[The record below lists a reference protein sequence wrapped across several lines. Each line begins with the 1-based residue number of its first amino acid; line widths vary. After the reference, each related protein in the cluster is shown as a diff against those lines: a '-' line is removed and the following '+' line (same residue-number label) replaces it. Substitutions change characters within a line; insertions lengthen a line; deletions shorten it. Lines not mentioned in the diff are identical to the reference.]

1 MTIQIP
7 QGAKT
12 MQLFDMNI
20 DIPEGKTYIDI
31 DDNFLQNKYNQFMQN
46 NQQQNNF
53 NSQEELALD
62 GKPMSMYQAPQVSQ
76 NEPQEQG
83 VWSKINKGLEDFNNL
98 IDPKR
103 MISEG
108 LDYLSPRVTSGE
120 EGVRQKIEDATN
132 QISGGLL
139 ARNFTS
145 LDNEEQK
152 EIFQIAYDE
161 IKKLGYEPFLEINN
175 GDYKYIGVDKNG
187 KEVEFT
193 PSFRNTLASTKNELA
208 FSVAGGYAGSLAK
221 TAGQTI
227 AKKALN
233 YFAPSAIGA
242 GSGAVSDLHSQSNN
256 TGIEVSHI
264 DYAKRFG
271 SAAAEDALAGAVVG
285 SAIKGI
291 GKTYKSVGDL
301 ISSVKTGAQAGKDM
315 IDGMAVKGGNLGNRV
330 IDKISKTDIPVVGKF
345 TDGGLQNAETIF
357 NNLTKNVENKKQID
371 ELIAKENPTYLENGK
386 PTIEILKNIVEQ
398 GLNKNNPQFIQD
410 SAKRTSAILKNISNS
425 LQGVPT
431 TQRREVLLKAAQAYP
446 EIGSF
451 LDDVLKADKDASI
464 SFLNMIKGQDE
475 VFKNKT
481 GLNGEFDYKAWQK
494 DNHAYENRIN
504 QEYGSAISKLDQLNN
519 GNIVLTSEDLAK
531 LENFKNNNFLE
542 QDVKNNIQSYLDEI
556 KGKEVSAEQ
565 IFGLRTAI
573 NKQLNTGNK
582 TYNTK
587 QAYGIVKEILDDA
600 LIRNASNKVLAKE
613 ILDNANKNFALKE
626 NFKESYLGMMKPQE
640 TKEGLTD
647 RLVKGLRNINEDK
660 NLENAFKGMNEQERL
675 ANETH
680 VMNSLLEKHRIE
692 GVGYDFKSLAKD
704 LEDVNFS
711 SKKIKDAKDVIN
723 TYALI
728 YNNNRDLIM
737 TALASSGKKTNSSIA
752 TTIHGVF
759 DRILISGIFARLH
772 ALAPFMKSA
781 KEQALRNQ
789 ILDAIK
795 LAKTNKEVISNLKN
809 IKIADQE
816 QSRIFKD
823 ALDNYIKVDKE
834 QNKILKDAL
843 IKEGVIKG
851 DNFFMDKADPKDN
864 SLRFIGKNDKEY
876 TINKDVRNE
885 WMKTFNLKNI
895 DDEYIPNIP
904 KEAKIALKDRE
915 IKLTKGSLLKLI
927 EKDRIKYIPHIK
939 ETLESPQ
946 AILKDKDDFIFIK
959 NIDNQTYF
967 TSIGKDY
974 ETHLTI
980 ISNSPKK
987 QNNIRNK
994 IKNAEVVYY
1003 NNARALP
1010 TSRAS
1015 SETNQVSFSDKH
1027 STQAKHKESLEKY
1040 NRNFYL
1046 KHYKDFIDKSEN
1058 KKIFFKYNFGDFLDI
1073 KKLEK
1078 SLEKYKESKP
1088 QEIKY
1093 KELKRGYILDDLLNV
1108 DEDVSYAVVN
1118 KDDLKPSLTRS
1129 LSQFRNKHSN
1139 STISDIRNSFN
1150 EREHFKESS
1159 NFDGIPTITKDGLVI
1174 AGNHRTTAI
1183 RDLKGENLAR
1193 YIKQA
1198 KRVYGEDVF
1207 KGFDENKAM
1216 IVRIL
1221 DKNDDDTIIRLSK
1234 LSNDGRLSDE
1244 SEKLQALGAKYKEKL
1259 LKIEN
1264 SKINTEK
1271 ELMNFLG
1278 SRDILESKRALLD
1291 HLMPNIND
1299 ALLSWERRSG
1309 GDTEFSKI
1317 LNDNALNLLHLKQAL
1332 NKNKVFK
1339 DNGNNFFSLF
1349 KRAIESINQSNV
1361 YKNNNE
1367 LYDIIKKYTEPSL
1380 NFEKE
1385 FISSNKDLQADILG
1399 FIIKYNDTLTNPSEA
1414 FGNKIKKAIEF
1425 IYDNDSFSLFNN
1437 IKLSNYDV
1445 LNQML
1450 NINITN
1456 SIKYQELLNKAID
1469 NLSDEKN
1476 IIKKLNENIKNK
1488 KSVKQRLDEK
1498 IQDDKKAREDIL
1510 KRYDNF
1516 LKENK
1521 DNKLDF
1527 LDKMNLNTIEY
1538 NLTRQMIVNAKESTN
1553 KGVKKDI
1560 PSDLRGKIEKEL
1572 NIQPLKEFGENYT
1585 EYYHDGKGALQK
1597 LLIEKQGQ
1605 VAGAFHRK
1613 DLGDIDLV
1621 WGEVTDKIKHKGYG
1635 LAHIIDKHPELDL
1648 KLISDIVDKGK
1659 LNNQNNIRYRIEYKN
1674 YIIGL
1679 SSEYKKGNKRTFII
1693 TAFERYK
1700 G

>member
-1 MTIQIP
+1 DQNLTNPMGNISEYKRDLYDYNKNP
-7 QGAKT
+7 S
-12 MQLFDMNI
+12 MNA
-20 DIPEGKTYIDI
+20 DDLSNYILDKQSKFNASKPI
-31 DDNFLQNKYNQFMQN
+31 FADDNEVVRKSNQFMRDLGD
-46 NQQQNNF
+46 
-53 NSQEELALD
+53 ELQKSGRGRLLQDDD
-62 GKPMSMYQAPQVSQ
+62 GSYWVQ
-76 NEPQEQG
+76 
-83 VWSKINKGLEDFNNL
+83 D
-98 IDPKR
+98 
-103 MISEG
+103 
-108 LDYLSPRVTSGE
+108 
-120 EGVRQKIEDATN
+120 
-132 QISGGLL
+132 
-139 ARNFTS
+139 
-145 LDNEEQK
+145 
-152 EIFQIAYDE
+152 
-161 IKKLGYEPFLEINN
+161 NN
-175 GDYKYIGVDKNG
+175 GNYSKVQGSTMGDLYRGLRDNGASMALGTAGAIGGTMLGGGVG
-187 KEVEFT
+187 M
-193 PSFRNTLASTKNELA
+193 
-208 FSVAGGYAGSLAK
+208 VAGGALGASL
-221 TAGQTI
+221 
-227 AKKALN
+227 
-233 YFAPSAIGA
+233 GA
-242 GSGAVSDLHSQSNN
+242 GYDYYGNTKDTNQDMNLKEALMLMGENAGLSLIGDAAFAGVAKGARALKN
-256 TGIEVSHI
+256 T
-264 DYAKRFG
+264 YNMA
-271 SAAAEDALAGAVVG
+271 
-285 SAIKGI
+285 
-291 GKTYKSVGDL
+291 
-301 ISSVKTGAQAGKDM
+301 KTGAQAGKDM

-330 IDKISKTDIPVVGKF
+330 IDKITQKDIPMIGKF

-410 SAKRTSAILKNISNS
+410 SAKRTSAILKSISNS
-425 LQGVPT
+425 LQGMPT

-504 QEYGSAISKLDQLNN
+504 QEYGSAISKLDELNN
-519 GNIVLTSEDLAK
+519 GKIVLTSEDLAK

-851 DNFFMDKADPKDN
+851 DNFFMDKADPSKAKSDLNVKISVSPNVRNLAKLTNDEIIADLEYLANKHKEMFKKPSDVFKLIKEIKVNPTFFYKNNRIDIALIAKRLNDNKLGKLGVNKNTGEVRHITKVKEKDLARLEKVSKKNTKENVGIIQTFIQPGSKNEN
-864 SLRFIGKNDKEY
+864 SLNG
-876 TINKDVRNE
+876 
-885 WMKTFNLKNI
+885 L
-895 DDEYIPNIP
+895 PN
-904 KEAKIALKDRE
+904 
-915 IKLTKGSLLKLI
+915 
-927 EKDRIKYIPHIK
+927 
-939 ETLESPQ
+939 
-946 AILKDKDDFIFIK
+946 
-959 NIDNQTYF
+959 
-967 TSIGKDY
+967 
-974 ETHLTI
+974 
-980 ISNSPKK
+980 ISNSTQTKPK
-987 QNNIRNK
+987 
-994 IKNAEVVYY
+994 
-1003 NNARALP
+1003 
-1010 TSRAS
+1010 
-1015 SETNQVSFSDKH
+1015 TNLMD
-1027 STQAKHKESLEKY
+1027 
-1040 NRNFYL
+1040 
-1046 KHYKDFIDKSEN
+1046 
-1058 KKIFFKYNFGDFLDI
+1058 DI
-1073 KKLEK
+1073 KK
-1078 SLEKYKESKP
+1078 
-1088 QEIKY
+1088 
-1093 KELKRGYILDDLLNV
+1093 
-1108 DEDVSYAVVN
+1108 
-1118 KDDLKPSLTRS
+1118 
-1129 LSQFRNKHSN
+1129 
-1139 STISDIRNSFN
+1139 
-1150 EREHFKESS
+1150 
-1159 NFDGIPTITKDGLVI
+1159 
-1174 AGNHRTTAI
+1174 
-1183 RDLKGENLAR
+1183 
-1193 YIKQA
+1193 
-1198 KRVYGEDVF
+1198 
-1207 KGFDENKAM
+1207 
-1216 IVRIL
+1216 
-1221 DKNDDDTIIRLSK
+1221 
-1234 LSNDGRLSDE
+1234 
-1244 SEKLQALGAKYKEKL
+1244 
-1259 LKIEN
+1259 
-1264 SKINTEK
+1264 
-1271 ELMNFLG
+1271 
-1278 SRDILESKRALLD
+1278 
-1291 HLMPNIND
+1291 
-1299 ALLSWERRSG
+1299 
-1309 GDTEFSKI
+1309 
-1317 LNDNALNLLHLKQAL
+1317 
-1332 NKNKVFK
+1332 
-1339 DNGNNFFSLF
+1339 
-1349 KRAIESINQSNV
+1349 
-1361 YKNNNE
+1361 
-1367 LYDIIKKYTEPSL
+1367 
-1380 NFEKE
+1380 
-1385 FISSNKDLQADILG
+1385 
-1399 FIIKYNDTLTNPSEA
+1399 
-1414 FGNKIKKAIEF
+1414 
-1425 IYDNDSFSLFNN
+1425 N
-1437 IKLSNYDV
+1437 IKAKEV
-1445 LNQML
+1445 
-1450 NINITN
+1450 
-1456 SIKYQELLNKAID
+1456 
-1469 NLSDEKN
+1469 
-1476 IIKKLNENIKNK
+1476 KKKNK
-1488 KSVKQRLDEK
+1488 KSVKQSLDEK
-1498 IQDDKKAREDIL
+1498 IQNDKKASEDIL

-1521 DNKLDF
+1521 DYNFDF
-1527 LDKMNLNTIEY
+1527 LDNMNLNTVEY
-1538 NLTRQMIVNAKESTN
+1538 NLTRQMIINAKESTN

-1560 PSDLRGKIEKEL
+1560 PSALRGKIEQEL
-1572 NIQPLKEFGENYT
+1572 NIQPLKEFGENYA

-1621 WGEVTDKIKHKGYG
+1621 WGDG
-1635 LAHIIDKHPELDL
+1635 
-1648 KLISDIVDKGK
+1648 
-1659 LNNQNNIRYRIEYKN
+1659 NF
-1674 YIIGL
+1674 GL
-1679 SSEYKKGNKRTFII
+1679 SHIVNRREEDFIKQGLNKIEAKNKALNFIKEMENIINNGSVKKGNNRAFIDIKNNRVMVALDYKGKDKKWII
-1693 TAFERYK
+1693 TAYNFY
-1700 G
+1700 

>member
-62 GKPMSMYQAPQVSQ
+62 GKPMSIYQAPQVSQ

-108 LDYLSPRVTSGE
+108 LDYLSPKVTSGE

-152 EIFQIAYDE
+152 QIFQIAYDE

-187 KEVEFT
+187 KEVDFT

-242 GSGAVSDLHSQSNN
+242 GSGAMADLHSQSNN
-256 TGIEVSHI
+256 TGIEASYM

-330 IDKISKTDIPVVGKF
+330 IDKITQKDIPMIGKF

-410 SAKRTSAILKNISNS
+410 SAKRTSSILKNISNA

-431 TQRREVLLKAAQAYP
+431 TQRREILLKSAQAYP

-464 SFLNMIKGQDE
+464 SFLNIIKEQDE

-494 DNHAYENRIN
+494 DNSSYKKRIN
-504 QEYGSAISKLDQLNN
+504 NEYAQAIKSIDELNN
-519 GNIVLTSEDLAK
+519 GSIRLSKEDLAK
-531 LENFKNNNFLE
+531 IEEFKNNNFLE
-542 QDVKNNIQSYLDEI
+542 QDIKTNISSFLEDAI
-556 KGKEVSAEQ
+556 DKDLSAEQ
-565 IFGLRTAI
+565 IFNLRSAI
-573 NKQLNTGNK
+573 NKQLATGNK

-587 QAYGIVKEILDDA
+587 EAYRLVKDTLDETM
-600 LIRNASNKVLAKE
+600 IKNASDKELAKK
-613 ILDNANKNFALKE
+613 ILEDANKNYALKE
-626 NFKESYLGMMKPQE
+626 NFNNSYLGKIKDQE
-640 TKEGLTD
+640 TPEALAQRIANGA
-647 RLVKGLRNINEDK
+647 RNINEDK
-660 NLENAFKGMNEQERL
+660 DLKRAFEGMNEAERK
-675 ANETH
+675 ANEKH
-680 VMNSLLEKHRIE
+680 VFNALLAKHRIE
-692 GVGYDFKSLAKD
+692 DIGYDFKNLAKD
-704 LEDVNFS
+704 MDNVEFVSKDLKYAKEVVNVYA
-711 SKKIKDAKDVIN
+711 KI
-723 TYALI
+723 YQ
-728 YNNNRDLIM
+728 NNKDLIM

-752 TTIHGVF
+752 TTISGVF
-759 DRILISGIFARLH
+759 DRILISGVFARIH
-772 ALAPFMKSA
+772 ALVPFMKSA

-789 ILDAIK
+789 ILDALK

-809 IKIADQE
+809 IKIADKE

-851 DNFFMDKADPKDN
+851 DNFFMDKADPSKAKSDYTAKFNVEKWINNVSGILKDEWVVNLKAMAKKHPEMFKNEADVFKVIKEIKDN
-864 SLRFIGKNDKEY
+864 PTHFFKNYDDEVALIAKPLKDDKVGNIAIKKDSGKIIH
-876 TINKDVRNE
+876 INKTKGKDLERLNRRNKA
-885 WMKTFNLKNI
+885 MLTGT
-895 DDEYIPNIP
+895 PTP
-904 KEAKIALKDRE
+904 AT
-915 IKLTKGSLLKLI
+915 TKGSTTNVEGDLLQHSFKNSTQTKPKTNLM
-927 EKDRIKYIPHIK
+927 DDIK
-939 ETLESPQ
+939 E
-946 AILKDKDDFIFIK
+946 
-959 NIDNQTYF
+959 
-967 TSIGKDY
+967 
-974 ETHLTI
+974 
-980 ISNSPKK
+980 
-987 QNNIRNK
+987 
-994 IKNAEVVYY
+994 
-1003 NNARALP
+1003 
-1010 TSRAS
+1010 
-1015 SETNQVSFSDKH
+1015 
-1027 STQAKHKESLEKY
+1027 
-1040 NRNFYL
+1040 
-1046 KHYKDFIDKSEN
+1046 
-1058 KKIFFKYNFGDFLDI
+1058 
-1073 KKLEK
+1073 
-1078 SLEKYKESKP
+1078 
-1088 QEIKY
+1088 
-1093 KELKRGYILDDLLNV
+1093 
-1108 DEDVSYAVVN
+1108 
-1118 KDDLKPSLTRS
+1118 
-1129 LSQFRNKHSN
+1129 
-1139 STISDIRNSFN
+1139 
-1150 EREHFKESS
+1150 
-1159 NFDGIPTITKDGLVI
+1159 
-1174 AGNHRTTAI
+1174 
-1183 RDLKGENLAR
+1183 
-1193 YIKQA
+1193 
-1198 KRVYGEDVF
+1198 
-1207 KGFDENKAM
+1207 
-1216 IVRIL
+1216 
-1221 DKNDDDTIIRLSK
+1221 
-1234 LSNDGRLSDE
+1234 
-1244 SEKLQALGAKYKEKL
+1244 
-1259 LKIEN
+1259 
-1264 SKINTEK
+1264 
-1271 ELMNFLG
+1271 
-1278 SRDILESKRALLD
+1278 
-1291 HLMPNIND
+1291 
-1299 ALLSWERRSG
+1299 
-1309 GDTEFSKI
+1309 
-1317 LNDNALNLLHLKQAL
+1317 
-1332 NKNKVFK
+1332 
-1339 DNGNNFFSLF
+1339 
-1349 KRAIESINQSNV
+1349 
-1361 YKNNNE
+1361 
-1367 LYDIIKKYTEPSL
+1367 
-1380 NFEKE
+1380 
-1385 FISSNKDLQADILG
+1385 
-1399 FIIKYNDTLTNPSEA
+1399 
-1414 FGNKIKKAIEF
+1414 
-1425 IYDNDSFSLFNN
+1425 N
-1437 IKLSNYDV
+1437 IKAKEV
-1445 LNQML
+1445 
-1450 NINITN
+1450 
-1456 SIKYQELLNKAID
+1456 
-1469 NLSDEKN
+1469 
-1476 IIKKLNENIKNK
+1476 KKKNK

-1498 IQDDKKAREDIL
+1498 IQNDKKAREDIL

-1679 SSEYKKGNKRTFII
+1679 SSEYKGNKRTFII

>member
-1 MTIQIP
+1 
-7 QGAKT
+7 
-12 MQLFDMNI
+12 MNI
-20 DIPEGKTYIDI
+20 REFLLEKPQENNIISFLQDGASQSENQNTNEYLASLKNEAINDFYKNKDKYAKEYEKYNFKDQNLTNPLGYIGEYKRDLYDYNKNPSMNADDLSNYI
-31 DDNFLQNKYNQFMQN
+31 LDKQSKFNTSKPIFADDNEVVRKSNQFMRDLGDELQKSGRGRLLQDDDGSYWVQDN
-46 NQQQNNF
+46 NGNYSKVQGSTMGDLYRGLRDNGA
-53 NSQEELALD
+53 SMAL
-62 GKPMSMYQAPQVSQ
+62 GTA
-76 NEPQEQG
+76 G
-83 VWSKINKGLEDFNNL
+83 
-98 IDPKR
+98 
-103 MISEG
+103 
-108 LDYLSPRVTSGE
+108 
-120 EGVRQKIEDATN
+120 A
-132 QISGGLL
+132 ISG
-139 ARNFTS
+139 TM
-145 LDNEEQK
+145 
-152 EIFQIAYDE
+152 
-161 IKKLGYEPFLEINN
+161 LG
-175 GDYKYIGVDKNG
+175 GGVG
-187 KEVEFT
+187 M
-193 PSFRNTLASTKNELA
+193 
-208 FSVAGGYAGSLAK
+208 VAGGALGASL
-221 TAGQTI
+221 
-227 AKKALN
+227 
-233 YFAPSAIGA
+233 GA
-242 GSGAVSDLHSQSNN
+242 GYDYYGNTKDTNQDMNLKEALMLMGENAGLSLIGDAAFAGVAKGARALKN
-256 TGIEVSHI
+256 T
-264 DYAKRFG
+264 YNMA
-271 SAAAEDALAGAVVG
+271 
-285 SAIKGI
+285 
-291 GKTYKSVGDL
+291 
-301 ISSVKTGAQAGKDM
+301 KTGAQAGKDM
-315 IDGMAVKGGNLGNRV
+315 IDGMAVKGGNLGNRF

-425 LQGVPT
+425 LQGMPT

-504 QEYGSAISKLDQLNN
+504 QEYGSAISKLDELNN
-519 GNIVLTSEDLAK
+519 GKIVLTSEDLAK
-531 LENFKNNNFLE
+531 LENFKNNNFLD
-542 QDVKNNIQSYLDEI
+542 QDVKNNIQGYLDEI

-587 QAYGIVKEILDDA
+587 QAYRIAKEILDDA
-600 LIRNASNKVLAKE
+600 LIRNASDKVLAKE

-680 VMNSLLEKHRIE
+680 VMNALLEKHRIE

-704 LEDVNFS
+704 LKDVEFS

-737 TALASSGKKTNSSIA
+737 TALASSGRKTNSSMA
-752 TTIHGVF
+752 TTIQGVF

-772 ALAPFMKSA
+772 ALAPFFKSA

-851 DNFFMDKADPKDN
+851 DNFFMDKADPSKAKSDLNVKISVSPNVRNLAKLTNDEIIADLEYLANKHKEMFKKPSDVFKLIKEIKENPTFFYKNNRIDIALIAKRLNDNKLGKLGVNKDTGEVRHVTKVKEKDLTRLEKVSKKNTKENVGIIQTFIQPGSKNDN
-864 SLRFIGKNDKEY
+864 SLNGLPNNPNSTQTKPKKNL
-876 TINKDVRNE
+876 
-885 WMKTFNLKNI
+885 M
-895 DDEYIPNIP
+895 DD
-904 KEAKIALKDRE
+904 
-915 IKLTKGSLLKLI
+915 
-927 EKDRIKYIPHIK
+927 IK
-939 ETLESPQ
+939 EN
-946 AILKDKDDFIFIK
+946 IK
-959 NIDNQTYF
+959 N
-967 TSIGKDY
+967 K
-974 ETHLTI
+974 EV
-980 ISNSPKK
+980 KK
-987 QNNIRNK
+987 
-994 IKNAEVVYY
+994 
-1003 NNARALP
+1003 
-1010 TSRAS
+1010 
-1015 SETNQVSFSDKH
+1015 
-1027 STQAKHKESLEKY
+1027 
-1040 NRNFYL
+1040 
-1046 KHYKDFIDKSEN
+1046 
-1058 KKIFFKYNFGDFLDI
+1058 
-1073 KKLEK
+1073 
-1078 SLEKYKESKP
+1078 
-1088 QEIKY
+1088 
-1093 KELKRGYILDDLLNV
+1093 
-1108 DEDVSYAVVN
+1108 
-1118 KDDLKPSLTRS
+1118 
-1129 LSQFRNKHSN
+1129 
-1139 STISDIRNSFN
+1139 
-1150 EREHFKESS
+1150 
-1159 NFDGIPTITKDGLVI
+1159 
-1174 AGNHRTTAI
+1174 
-1183 RDLKGENLAR
+1183 
-1193 YIKQA
+1193 
-1198 KRVYGEDVF
+1198 
-1207 KGFDENKAM
+1207 
-1216 IVRIL
+1216 
-1221 DKNDDDTIIRLSK
+1221 
-1234 LSNDGRLSDE
+1234 
-1244 SEKLQALGAKYKEKL
+1244 
-1259 LKIEN
+1259 
-1264 SKINTEK
+1264 
-1271 ELMNFLG
+1271 
-1278 SRDILESKRALLD
+1278 
-1291 HLMPNIND
+1291 
-1299 ALLSWERRSG
+1299 
-1309 GDTEFSKI
+1309 
-1317 LNDNALNLLHLKQAL
+1317 
-1332 NKNKVFK
+1332 
-1339 DNGNNFFSLF
+1339 
-1349 KRAIESINQSNV
+1349 
-1361 YKNNNE
+1361 
-1367 LYDIIKKYTEPSL
+1367 
-1380 NFEKE
+1380 
-1385 FISSNKDLQADILG
+1385 
-1399 FIIKYNDTLTNPSEA
+1399 
-1414 FGNKIKKAIEF
+1414 
-1425 IYDNDSFSLFNN
+1425 
-1437 IKLSNYDV
+1437 
-1445 LNQML
+1445 
-1450 NINITN
+1450 
-1456 SIKYQELLNKAID
+1456 
-1469 NLSDEKN
+1469 
-1476 IIKKLNENIKNK
+1476 KNK
-1488 KSVKQRLDEK
+1488 KSVKQSLDEK
-1498 IQDDKKAREDIL
+1498 IQNDKKASEDIL

-1527 LDKMNLNTIEY
+1527 LDKMNLNTVEY
-1538 NLTRQMIVNAKESTN
+1538 NLTRQMIINAKESTN

-1560 PSDLRGKIEKEL
+1560 PSALRGKIEQEL
-1572 NIQPLKEFGENYT
+1572 NIQPLKEFGENYA

-1679 SSEYKKGNKRTFII
+1679 SSEYKGNKRTFII

>member
-1 MTIQIP
+1 
-7 QGAKT
+7 
-12 MQLFDMNI
+12 MNI
-20 DIPEGKTYIDI
+20 REFLLEKPQENNIISFLQDGASQSENQNTSEYLSNLKNEVINDFYKNKDKYAKEYEKYNFKDQNLTNPMGNISEYKRDLYDYNKNPSMNADDLSNYILDKQSKFNASKPI
-31 DDNFLQNKYNQFMQN
+31 FTDDNEVARKSNQFMRDLGD
-46 NQQQNNF
+46 
-53 NSQEELALD
+53 ELQKSGRGRLLQDDD
-62 GKPMSMYQAPQVSQ
+62 GSYWVQ
-76 NEPQEQG
+76 
-83 VWSKINKGLEDFNNL
+83 D
-98 IDPKR
+98 
-103 MISEG
+103 
-108 LDYLSPRVTSGE
+108 
-120 EGVRQKIEDATN
+120 
-132 QISGGLL
+132 
-139 ARNFTS
+139 
-145 LDNEEQK
+145 
-152 EIFQIAYDE
+152 
-161 IKKLGYEPFLEINN
+161 NN
-175 GDYKYIGVDKNG
+175 GNYSKVQGSTMGDLYRGLRDNGASMALGTAGAIGGTMLGGGVG
-187 KEVEFT
+187 M
-193 PSFRNTLASTKNELA
+193 
-208 FSVAGGYAGSLAK
+208 VAGGALGASL
-221 TAGQTI
+221 
-227 AKKALN
+227 
-233 YFAPSAIGA
+233 GA
-242 GSGAVSDLHSQSNN
+242 GYDYYGNTKDTNQDMNLKEALMLMGENAGLSLIGDAAFAGVAKGARALKN
-256 TGIEVSHI
+256 T
-264 DYAKRFG
+264 YNMA
-271 SAAAEDALAGAVVG
+271 
-285 SAIKGI
+285 
-291 GKTYKSVGDL
+291 
-301 ISSVKTGAQAGKDM
+301 KTGAQAGKDM

-330 IDKISKTDIPVVGKF
+330 IDKITQKDIPMIGKF

-386 PTIEILKNIVEQ
+386 PTIEILKNIIEQ

-504 QEYGSAISKLDQLNN
+504 QEYGSAISKLDELNN

-737 TALASSGKKTNSSIA
+737 TALASSGKKTNSSMA
-752 TTIHGVF
+752 TTIQGVF

-772 ALAPFMKSA
+772 ALAPFVKSA

-851 DNFFMDKADPKDN
+851 DNFFMDKADPSKAKSDLNVKISVSPNVRNLAKLTNDEIIADLEYLANKHKEMFKKPSDVFKLIKEIKVNPTFFYKNNRIDIALIAKRLNDNKLGKLGVNKNTGEVRHITKVKEKDLARLEKVSKKNTKENVGIIQTFIQPGSKNEN
-864 SLRFIGKNDKEY
+864 SLNG
-876 TINKDVRNE
+876 
-885 WMKTFNLKNI
+885 L
-895 DDEYIPNIP
+895 PN
-904 KEAKIALKDRE
+904 
-915 IKLTKGSLLKLI
+915 
-927 EKDRIKYIPHIK
+927 
-939 ETLESPQ
+939 
-946 AILKDKDDFIFIK
+946 
-959 NIDNQTYF
+959 
-967 TSIGKDY
+967 
-974 ETHLTI
+974 
-980 ISNSPKK
+980 ISNSTQTKPK
-987 QNNIRNK
+987 
-994 IKNAEVVYY
+994 
-1003 NNARALP
+1003 
-1010 TSRAS
+1010 
-1015 SETNQVSFSDKH
+1015 TNLMD
-1027 STQAKHKESLEKY
+1027 
-1040 NRNFYL
+1040 
-1046 KHYKDFIDKSEN
+1046 
-1058 KKIFFKYNFGDFLDI
+1058 DI
-1073 KKLEK
+1073 KK
-1078 SLEKYKESKP
+1078 
-1088 QEIKY
+1088 
-1093 KELKRGYILDDLLNV
+1093 
-1108 DEDVSYAVVN
+1108 
-1118 KDDLKPSLTRS
+1118 
-1129 LSQFRNKHSN
+1129 
-1139 STISDIRNSFN
+1139 
-1150 EREHFKESS
+1150 
-1159 NFDGIPTITKDGLVI
+1159 
-1174 AGNHRTTAI
+1174 
-1183 RDLKGENLAR
+1183 
-1193 YIKQA
+1193 
-1198 KRVYGEDVF
+1198 
-1207 KGFDENKAM
+1207 
-1216 IVRIL
+1216 
-1221 DKNDDDTIIRLSK
+1221 
-1234 LSNDGRLSDE
+1234 
-1244 SEKLQALGAKYKEKL
+1244 
-1259 LKIEN
+1259 
-1264 SKINTEK
+1264 
-1271 ELMNFLG
+1271 
-1278 SRDILESKRALLD
+1278 
-1291 HLMPNIND
+1291 
-1299 ALLSWERRSG
+1299 
-1309 GDTEFSKI
+1309 
-1317 LNDNALNLLHLKQAL
+1317 
-1332 NKNKVFK
+1332 
-1339 DNGNNFFSLF
+1339 
-1349 KRAIESINQSNV
+1349 
-1361 YKNNNE
+1361 
-1367 LYDIIKKYTEPSL
+1367 
-1380 NFEKE
+1380 
-1385 FISSNKDLQADILG
+1385 
-1399 FIIKYNDTLTNPSEA
+1399 
-1414 FGNKIKKAIEF
+1414 
-1425 IYDNDSFSLFNN
+1425 N
-1437 IKLSNYDV
+1437 IKAKEV
-1445 LNQML
+1445 
-1450 NINITN
+1450 
-1456 SIKYQELLNKAID
+1456 
-1469 NLSDEKN
+1469 
-1476 IIKKLNENIKNK
+1476 KKKNK
-1488 KSVKQRLDEK
+1488 KSVKQSLDEK
-1498 IQDDKKAREDIL
+1498 IQNDKKASEDIL

-1521 DNKLDF
+1521 DYNFDF
-1527 LDKMNLNTIEY
+1527 LDNMNLNTVEY
-1538 NLTRQMIVNAKESTN
+1538 NLTRQMIINAKESTN

-1560 PSDLRGKIEKEL
+1560 PSALRGKIEKEL
-1572 NIQPLKEFGENYT
+1572 NIQPLKEFGENYA

-1621 WGEVTDKIKHKGYG
+1621 WGEVIDKIKHKGYG

-1679 SSEYKKGNKRTFII
+1679 SSEYKGNKRTFII

>member
-152 EIFQIAYDE
+152 QIFQIAYDE

-187 KEVEFT
+187 KEVDFT

-242 GSGAVSDLHSQSNN
+242 GSGAMADLHSQSNN
-256 TGIEVSHI
+256 TGIEASYM

-301 ISSVKTGAQAGKDM
+301 ISSAKTGARAGKDM

-330 IDKISKTDIPVVGKF
+330 IDKITQKDIPMIGKF

-410 SAKRTSAILKNISNS
+410 SAKRTSAILKNISNA

-431 TQRREVLLKAAQAYP
+431 TQRREILLKSAQAYP

-494 DNHAYENRIN
+494 DNSSYKKRIN
-504 QEYGSAISKLDQLNN
+504 NEYAQAIKSIDELNN
-519 GNIVLTSEDLAK
+519 GSIRLSKEDLAK
-531 LENFKNNNFLE
+531 IEEFKNNNFLE
-542 QDVKNNIQSYLDEI
+542 QDIKTNISSFLEDAI
-556 KGKEVSAEQ
+556 DKDLSAEQ
-565 IFGLRTAI
+565 IFNLRSAI
-573 NKQLNTGNK
+573 NKQLATGNK

-587 QAYGIVKEILDDA
+587 EAYRLVKDTLDETM
-600 LIRNASNKVLAKE
+600 IKNASDKELAKK
-613 ILDNANKNFALKE
+613 ILEDANKNYALKE
-626 NFKESYLGMMKPQE
+626 NFNNSYLGKIKDQE
-640 TKEGLTD
+640 TPEALAQRIANGA
-647 RLVKGLRNINEDK
+647 RNINEDK
-660 NLENAFKGMNEQERL
+660 DLKRAFEGMNEAERK
-675 ANETH
+675 ANEKH
-680 VMNSLLEKHRIE
+680 AFNALLAKHRIE
-692 GVGYDFKSLAKD
+692 DIGYDFKNLAKD
-704 LEDVNFS
+704 MDNVEFVSKDLKYAKEVVNVYA
-711 SKKIKDAKDVIN
+711 KI
-723 TYALI
+723 YQ
-728 YNNNRDLIM
+728 NNKDLIM

-752 TTIHGVF
+752 TTISGVF
-759 DRILISGIFARLH
+759 DRILISGVFARIH
-772 ALAPFMKSA
+772 ALVPFMKSA

-789 ILDAIK
+789 ILDALK

-809 IKIADQE
+809 IKIADKE

-851 DNFFMDKADPKDN
+851 DNFFMDKADPSKAKSDLNVKISVSPNVRNLAKLTNDEIIADLEYLANKHNEMFKKPSDVFKLIKEIKENPTFFYKNNRIDIALIAKRLNDNKLGKLGVNKDTGEVRHITKVKEKDLARLEKVSKKNTKENVGIIQTFIQPGSKNEN
-864 SLRFIGKNDKEY
+864 SLNG
-876 TINKDVRNE
+876 
-885 WMKTFNLKNI
+885 L
-895 DDEYIPNIP
+895 PNI
-904 KEAKIALKDRE
+904 
-915 IKLTKGSLLKLI
+915 
-927 EKDRIKYIPHIK
+927 
-939 ETLESPQ
+939 
-946 AILKDKDDFIFIK
+946 
-959 NIDNQTYF
+959 
-967 TSIGKDY
+967 
-974 ETHLTI
+974 
-980 ISNSPKK
+980 SN
-987 QNNIRNK
+987 
-994 IKNAEVVYY
+994 
-1003 NNARALP
+1003 
-1010 TSRAS
+1010 
-1015 SETNQVSFSDKH
+1015 
-1027 STQAKHKESLEKY
+1027 STQAKP
-1040 NRNFYL
+1040 
-1046 KHYKDFIDKSEN
+1046 
-1058 KKIFFKYNFGDFLDI
+1058 KKNLMEDI
-1073 KKLEK
+1073 K
-1078 SLEKYKESKP
+1078 
-1088 QEIKY
+1088 
-1093 KELKRGYILDDLLNV
+1093 
-1108 DEDVSYAVVN
+1108 
-1118 KDDLKPSLTRS
+1118 
-1129 LSQFRNKHSN
+1129 
-1139 STISDIRNSFN
+1139 
-1150 EREHFKESS
+1150 
-1159 NFDGIPTITKDGLVI
+1159 
-1174 AGNHRTTAI
+1174 
-1183 RDLKGENLAR
+1183 
-1193 YIKQA
+1193 
-1198 KRVYGEDVF
+1198 
-1207 KGFDENKAM
+1207 
-1216 IVRIL
+1216 
-1221 DKNDDDTIIRLSK
+1221 
-1234 LSNDGRLSDE
+1234 
-1244 SEKLQALGAKYKEKL
+1244 
-1259 LKIEN
+1259 
-1264 SKINTEK
+1264 
-1271 ELMNFLG
+1271 
-1278 SRDILESKRALLD
+1278 
-1291 HLMPNIND
+1291 
-1299 ALLSWERRSG
+1299 
-1309 GDTEFSKI
+1309 
-1317 LNDNALNLLHLKQAL
+1317 
-1332 NKNKVFK
+1332 
-1339 DNGNNFFSLF
+1339 
-1349 KRAIESINQSNV
+1349 
-1361 YKNNNE
+1361 
-1367 LYDIIKKYTEPSL
+1367 
-1380 NFEKE
+1380 
-1385 FISSNKDLQADILG
+1385 
-1399 FIIKYNDTLTNPSEA
+1399 
-1414 FGNKIKKAIEF
+1414 
-1425 IYDNDSFSLFNN
+1425 
-1437 IKLSNYDV
+1437 
-1445 LNQML
+1445 
-1450 NINITN
+1450 
-1456 SIKYQELLNKAID
+1456 
-1469 NLSDEKN
+1469 
-1476 IIKKLNENIKNK
+1476 ENIEAKEVEKKNK
-1488 KSVKQRLDEK
+1488 KSVKQKLDKK
-1498 IQDDKKAREDIL
+1498 IQDDKKASEDIL

-1521 DNKLDF
+1521 NNKLDF
-1527 LDKMNLNTIEY
+1527 LDKMNLNTVEY
-1538 NLTRQMIVNAKESTN
+1538 NLTRQMIINAKESTN
-1553 KGVKKDI
+1553 KGIKKDI
-1560 PSDLRGKIEKEL
+1560 PSALRGKIEQEL

-1621 WGEVTDKIKHKGYG
+1621 WGDGNFG
-1635 LAHIIDKHPELDL
+1635 LSHIINRREEDFIKQ
-1648 KLISDIVDKGK
+1648 G
-1659 LNNQNNIRYRIEYKN
+1659 LNKIEAKNKALNFIKEIENIINNGN
-1674 YIIGL
+1674 V
-1679 SSEYKKGNKRTFII
+1679 KKGNNRAFIDIKNSRVMVALDYKGKDKKWII
-1693 TAFERYK
+1693 TAYNFY
-1700 G
+1700 